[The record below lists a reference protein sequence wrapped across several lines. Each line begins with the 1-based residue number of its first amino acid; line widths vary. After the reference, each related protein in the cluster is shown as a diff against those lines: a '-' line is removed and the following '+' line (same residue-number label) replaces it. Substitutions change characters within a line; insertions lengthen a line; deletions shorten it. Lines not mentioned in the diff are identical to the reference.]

1 MYGIWSPKSLN
12 EPELT
17 HRCDDRPGLSIFSP
31 HGAGPVSVS
40 PWRSGRAV
48 RPCAESLPSD
58 LCAPRGSARRRPEP
72 AQREGG

>member
-1 MYGIWSPKSLN
+1 MYGIWSSESLN

-17 HRCDDRPGLSIFSP
+17 HRCDDRPGLSIFP
-31 HGAGPVSVS
+31 HTGPGRSASLRGAQ
-40 PWRSGRAV
+40 GRAV